1 MEKSD
6 KIFFPHLDPLRFIA
20 AFMIVFAHGFE
31 GWNGWIGKNKIFLA
45 DNGVDFNKAGVYVDR
60 FMSNLNFGVDIF
72 FMLSGFLI
80 TYILIKEKDKLG
92 YISLKKFYIRRI
104 LRIWPLYFFLIA
116 LAPFIVKW
124 IQSTPEPDYLS
135 TILFYNNF
143 HAIKTEAWVFPFA
156 HFWSICIEEH
166 FYILWPIII
175 TLTPKKHFLSLF
187 SIIIFISILF
197 KLYIILFFE
206 SQWYSIYLNTFCRI
220 DVMVI
225 GALFAYFHYIKP
237 FKLSVPLI
245 PQILLVL
252 VLVGML
258 LFDGYN
264 DYTNIFFAV
273 LKKYSYVLLFG
284 LLFLIYNFNDK
295 VFIRFKPNSFIH
307 YLGKTSYGIY
317 MYGNIILIVFIKKVM
332 YGFQIHNV
340 YFFWISLITL
350 SIVVPIISY
359 ELLEKPFLKLKD
371 KFTNIV
377 TKH

>member
-1 MEKSD
+1 M
-6 KIFFPHLDPLRFIA
+6 
-20 AFMIVFAHGFE
+20 
-31 GWNGWIGKNKIFLA
+31 
-45 DNGVDFNKAGVYVDR
+45 
-60 FMSNLNFGVDIF
+60 
-72 FMLSGFLI
+72 
-80 TYILIKEKDKLG
+80 
-92 YISLKKFYIRRI
+92 
-104 LRIWPLYFFLIA
+104 
-116 LAPFIVKW
+116 
-124 IQSTPEPDYLS
+124 
-135 TILFYNNF
+135 
-143 HAIKTEAWVFPFA
+143 
-156 HFWSICIEEH
+156 
-166 FYILWPIII
+166 
-175 TLTPKKHFLSLF
+175 
-187 SIIIFISILF
+187 
-197 KLYIILFFE
+197 YIILFFE